1 MITEQSL
8 QKSFLFRQPIVS
20 RQQEL
25 AGYQLLLRRAEG
37 DGDEQQQTLTTA
49 ALCAAYLELG
59 MQSALGNSSAYLGIT
74 PDFLEQEAL
83 ELLPAAG
90 VVLELLLD
98 RPPDKT
104 VQTRCRCLRDR
115 GYVLALGD
123 YRGIDDRS
131 RPLLP
136 MVDVIKIDAR
146 ATDERTLAN
155 LAGSLRNLPIKLL
168 AQGVD
173 SRELLER
180 CSNLGFALFQGRHFA
195 QAEIVSGRRLSAS
208 QAALIRLINLVGR
221 DVDVALIEDAFKH
234 EPALTLNLLRV
245 VNSVGHRGNRLS
257 QPVTSLRHAINLFG
271 RRHLQRWLSLLL
283 LAPGSNS
290 SDPAQSP
297 LLQVAALRGRMMEL
311 LIAVDPSGENGRLVD
326 LAFMTGILSMMP
338 AALGLPIDEILGQIA
353 VEDEVRAALCEHTG
367 LLGGILALL
376 EHFDSDDAR
385 GCDLLLGQLPGHLDR
400 QTLNTCLSVALRWL
414 NGNGG

>member
-1 MITEQSL
+1 MTEQSL
-8 QKSFLFRQPIVS
+8 KNAFLFRQPIVN

-25 AGYQLLLRRAEG
+25 AGYQLLLRSAEPG
-37 DGDEQQQTLTTA
+37 SDECDQTLSTA
-49 ALCAAYLELG
+49 ALCAAYSELG
-59 MQSALGNSSAYLGIT
+59 MQSALGNSCAYIGIT
-74 PDFLEQEAL
+74 AGFLQQESL

-98 RPPDKT
+98 RPPDKAT
-104 VQTRCRCLRDR
+104 LIRCRCLRDR
-115 GYVLALGD
+115 GYLLALSD

-136 MVDVIKIDAR
+136 MVDVIKIDASK
-146 ATDERTLAN
+146 ADHGALAN
-155 LAGSLRNLPIKLL
+155 LAGSLRNLPIRLL

-173 SRELLER
+173 SRELMER
-180 CSNLGFALFQGRHFA
+180 CRSLGFVLFQGRYFA

-283 LAPGSNS
+283 LAPVSGRG
-290 SDPAQSP
+290 DPAHSP

-311 LIAVDPSGENGRLVD
+311 LIAVGPPGEHARLAD
-326 LAFMTGILSMMP
+326 LAFMTG
-338 AALGLPIDEILGQIA
+338 
-353 VEDEVRAALCEHTG
+353 
-367 LLGGILALL
+367 
-376 EHFDSDDAR
+376 
-385 GCDLLLGQLPGHLDR
+385 
-400 QTLNTCLSVALRWL
+400 
-414 NGNGG
+414 